1 MAELA
6 YTMKVSEK
14 CDVYSFG
21 VVALEMIN
29 GKHPGEIVFSVAS
42 PSAQKLVLED
52 FLDQRLP
59 TPSAQVQDELRK
71 IMKIAIACLHSNP
84 QSRPTMQ
91 MISQVLAVQTP
102 LFSSLG

>member
-21 VVALEMIN
+21 VVALEIIN
-29 GKHPGEIVFSVAS
+29 GKHPGEIVSSVAS
-42 PSAQKLVLED
+42 PSAQNLVLED

-71 IMKIAIACLHSNP
+71 IKKIAIACLHSNP
-84 QSRPTMQ
+84 QSRPTMHK
-91 MISQVLAVQTP
+91 ISQVLAVQTP
-102 LFSSLG
+102 PFSSLG